1 MKKKKWEYHEKMKK
15 KMQLLWCDMVWNC
28 AGLII
33 TVLAHKSVRAVTVL
47 NISNEICSSY
57 VAQDSSDA

>member
-1 MKKKKWEYHEKMKK
+1 MKKNVRISWKDEK
-15 KMQLLWCDMVWNC
+15 KMQLLCDMVWNC

-33 TVLAHKSVRAVTVL
+33 TVLAHKSMRGVTVL
-47 NISNEICSSY
+47 NINNEICSSY